1 MCILVKSNILTIT
14 PLLNISETKSLVVLM
29 ITDYDRLLLAFSIR
43 TCYFC
48 DQKFQ
53 YSPEKSKSKKLFGI
67 QKHPQFASKPPFP
80 VLFPIPSLHY
90 IP

>member
-29 ITDYDRLLLAFSIR
+29 IIDYDRLLLAFSII

-53 YSPEKSKSKKLFGI
+53 WLPREE
-67 QKHPQFASKPPFP
+67 
-80 VLFPIPSLHY
+80 
-90 IP
+90 